1 MTDALEILIRSPF
14 FEPIDESHLADLAKE
29 ARVERYEAG
38 ARIITQHEP
47 AEACYV
53 LIDGA
58 VAMSVSPSETMAG
71 TAETPAAG
79 DVVVRRYSH
88 PGRLLGWSALVA
100 PFRFRATVTALEPT
114 QVLRL
119 GRATLDRQA
128 DLHPEFGVALL
139 ERLIWVLGNRLRET
153 RTRLITRRYDQETL
167 AIRALLD
174 QSAEQLHV
182 DSALH
187 KVPYY
192 LENRLTVADAFHA
205 LELVRAHGDETER
218 DIAAQA
224 LEILEQVRKELR
236 LFQDLQ
242 AVYEIVAHASKD
254 MPAEDVRRRCCE
266 AFIAMFQKLDC
277 VIAGEENLP
286 NEPGHIFIMNH
297 LVNHPDNT
305 LPNRFQLTLDTHFVS
320 SMLLFRKY
328 GESPVRVVR
337 KSLRQEFGHQG
348 YYDRLG
354 NIYVYSGG
362 REESTED
369 PGISREHRRQAFLE
383 TARETLLAGRNLIIC
398 PEGTSVR
405 TEDSPVGFRAGA
417 FRLAAHV
424 RPEPLIVPIA
434 VANFDKRITRT
445 RVAAV
450 VHPPFRLSDFVPVSD
465 RDEALFAFVDECQR
479 RMAGW
484 VREAVAL
491 TR

>member
-1 MTDALEILIRSPF
+1 MTPVLDILTRAPF
-14 FEPIDESHLADLAKE
+14 FEPLPEPDLAALAKE
-29 ARVERYEAG
+29 ARVVRHEAG
-38 ARIITQHEP
+38 TRIVTQHDA

-53 LIDGA
+53 LIEGS
-58 VAMSVSPSETMAG
+58 VALSVAPDSGSS
-71 TAETPAAG
+71 G

-100 PFRFRATVTALEPT
+100 PFRYRATVTALEPT
-114 QVLRL
+114 RL
-119 GRATLDRQA
+119 LQLERGCLERYMDR
-128 DLHPEFGVALL
+128 HPEFGVALM

-153 RTRLITRRYDQETL
+153 RTRLITRRYDTETL

-192 LENRLTVADAFHA
+192 LENRLTVADAFQA
-205 LELVRAHGDETER
+205 LELVKAHGDENER
-218 DIAAQA
+218 EIATHA
-224 LEILEQVRKELR
+224 LEILRQVRKELR
-236 LFQDLQ
+236 LYQDLQ
-242 AVYEIVAHASKD
+242 AVYETVAHASREL
-254 MPAEDVRRRCCE
+254 PPEEIRRRCCE
-266 AFIAMFQKLDC
+266 AFIALFEKLDC
-277 VIAGEENLP
+277 VIVGEENLP
-286 NEPGHIFIMNH
+286 DSPGHIIIMNH

-328 GESPVRVVR
+328 GEAPVRVIR
-337 KSLRQEFGHQG
+337 KSLRQEFGHQS

-354 NIYVYSGG
+354 NIYVYSGHAD
-362 REESTED
+362 ESTED
-369 PGISREHRRQAFLE
+369 PGISREDRRQTFLDA
-383 TARETLLAGRNLIIC
+383 ARDTLLAGRNLVIC

-405 TEDSPVGFRAGA
+405 TENSPVAFKAGA

-445 RVAAV
+445 TLAAV
-450 VHPPFRLSDFVPVSD
+450 VHPPFRLSQFVPD
-465 RDEALFAFVDECQR
+465 AGQDDALFAFVNDCQR
-479 RMAGW
+479 QMSGW
-484 VREAVAL
+484 VRDAIDL